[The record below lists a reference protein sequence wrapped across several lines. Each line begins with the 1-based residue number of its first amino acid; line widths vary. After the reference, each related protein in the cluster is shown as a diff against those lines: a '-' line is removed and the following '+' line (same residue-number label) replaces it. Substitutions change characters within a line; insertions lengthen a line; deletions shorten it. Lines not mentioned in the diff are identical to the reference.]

1 VDVSVNQLEDLQSL
15 EECAL
20 EHLAEVNASKNRLR
34 GISHHVA
41 ANWLAIKKLDLSQNS
56 MKSVPAELGWHLFF
70 VNAFINLKL
79 EILGHH
85 KLFFLPILP

>member
-20 EHLAEVNASKNRLR
+20 EHLAEVNASKNKLR

-41 ANWLAIKKLDLSQNS
+41 ANWPAIKKLDLSQNA
-56 MKSVPAELGWHLFF
+56 MKSVPAELGEHLF
-70 VNAFINLKL
+70 LS
-79 EILGHH
+79 
-85 KLFFLPILP
+85 